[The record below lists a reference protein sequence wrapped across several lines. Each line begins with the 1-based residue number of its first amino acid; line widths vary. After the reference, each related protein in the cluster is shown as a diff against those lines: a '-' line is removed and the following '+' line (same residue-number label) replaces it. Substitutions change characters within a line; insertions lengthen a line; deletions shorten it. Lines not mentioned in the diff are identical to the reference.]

1 MRILKNAW
9 FRRFA
14 RDQKVTD
21 HALRDAVR
29 RAESGQIDANL
40 GGGVVKQRV
49 ARPGHG
55 KSKGYRTVILYRV
68 GEMAIFVYGFSKS
81 QRKNIREDEKEQ
93 FKKMANHVLELSQE
107 QLNELISMGKFEEI

>member
-1 MRILKNAW
+1 MRIFKNAW

-14 RDQKVTD
+14 RDQKITD
-21 HALRDAVR
+21 YALLDAVR

-55 KSKGYRTVILYRV
+55 KSKGYRTVILYQA
-68 GEMAIFVYGFSKS
+68 GERAFFVYGFSKS
-81 QRKNIREDEKEQ
+81 QRENIRGDEKEQ
-93 FKKMANHVLELSQE
+93 FKKMASHVLKLSEE
-107 QLNELISMGKFEEI
+107 QLNELVTMGKFEEI

>member
-1 MRILKNAW
+1 MRIFKNAW

-14 RDQKVTD
+14 RDQGITD
-21 HALRDAVR
+21 HTLRDAVR

-55 KSKGYRTVILYRV
+55 KSKGYRAVILYRA
-68 GEMAIFVYGFSKS
+68 GERAFFVYGFSKS
-81 QRKNIREDEKEQ
+81 QRQNIREDEKEQ
-93 FKKMANHVLELSQE
+93 FKKMTNHVMELSEE
-107 QLNELISMGKFEEI
+107 QLKELVAVGKFEEI